1 MDGRNARA
9 VGRPSAGID
18 PAASGYPGSVASGTE
33 RMALSGRRW
42 LPVRVLAGECD
53 RIFHPVFAAL
63 RERGWRA
70 VPFALCSGA
79 LITAFALLQHTDP
92 GWWLVEHVA
101 AVYQALPV
109 WLILLRLP
117 LSMFAPA
124 PDLPAWGAVVQVLV
138 VFGVAEIHLGRW
150 RTLLVAVCTNALTT
164 LSARLMWWAGAA
176 LGVGTPQIDAY
187 ELDTGP
193 STVVVALAVYVLL
206 RCRAYTLL
214 AATVLAMVLE
224 TVLLPNLAGREH
236 LVAVGLGVAAFLI
249 GDRLPVALR
258 NRRGRRHAGRVL

>member
-1 MDGRNARA
+1 M
-9 VGRPSAGID
+9 AGSRIRWA
-18 PAASGYPGSVASGTE
+18 PA
-33 RMALSGRRW
+33 
-42 LPVRVLAGECD
+42 RVLVGEVD
-53 RIFHPVFAAL
+53 RVFRPVLAEL
-63 RERGWRA
+63 RARGWRA
-70 VPFALCSGA
+70 IPFSIASAA
-79 LITAFALLQHTDP
+79 LITAFALLQHTNW

-101 AVYQALPV
+101 AVYQALPL
-109 WLILLRLP
+109 WLIVVRLP

-124 PDLPAWGAVVQVLV
+124 PDLPAWGAVAQVLI
-138 VFGVAEIHLGRW
+138 VFAVAEVRLGRW

-164 LSARLMWWAGAA
+164 LSARLMWVIGSA

-193 STVVVALAVYVLL
+193 STVVVALSVYVLL
-206 RCRAYTLL
+206 RCRAYTIL

-236 LVAVGLGVAAFLI
+236 LVAVGLGVAAYLL

-258 NRRGRRHAGRVL
+258 DRELRSKL

>member
-1 MDGRNARA
+1 
-9 VGRPSAGID
+9 
-18 PAASGYPGSVASGTE
+18 
-33 RMALSGRRW
+33 MALSGRRW
-42 LPVRVLAGECD
+42 APVRVLTGEAD
-53 RIFHPVFAAL
+53 RIFRPVLAAL
-63 RERGWRA
+63 RVRGPRA
-70 VPFALCSGA
+70 AAFSLCSGA
-79 LITAFALLQHTDP
+79 LITAFALLQHTGP
-92 GWWLVEHVA
+92 GWWFVEHVA
-101 AVYQALPV
+101 AVYQALPL
-109 WLILLRLP
+109 WLIVLRLP
-117 LSMFAPA
+117 LSMLAPA

-138 VFGVAEIHLGRW
+138 VFGVAEVRLGRW
-150 RTLLVAVCTNALTT
+150 RTLTVAVCTNALTT

-214 AATVLAMVLE
+214 GATVLAMVLE

-236 LVAVGLGVAAFLI
+236 LVAVGLGAAAFLL

-258 NRRGRRHAGRVL
+258 DRHAERAL

>member
-1 MDGRNARA
+1 VRA
-9 VGRPSAGID
+9 LGGELDRVFRP
-18 PAASGYPGSVASGTE
+18 
-33 RMALSGRRW
+33 AL
-42 LPVRVLAGECD
+42 LE
-53 RIFHPVFAAL
+53 L
-63 RERGWRA
+63 RARGWRA
-70 VPFALCSGA
+70 IPFSLASALLIGVFAL
-79 LITAFALLQHTDP
+79 IQHTDP

-101 AVYQALPV
+101 AVYQALPI

-124 PDLPAWGAVVQVLV
+124 PDLPAWGAVAQVLV
-138 VFGVAEIHLGRW
+138 VFAVAEIQLGRW

-164 LSARLMWWAGAA
+164 LSARLMWWVGSM

-193 STVVVALAVYVLL
+193 STVVVSLAVYVLL

-236 LVAVGLGVAAFLI
+236 LVAVGLGVAAFLL

-258 NRRGRRHAGRVL
+258 DRRRREIQ

>member
-1 MDGRNARA
+1 
-9 VGRPSAGID
+9 V
-18 PAASGYPGSVASGTE
+18 PA
-33 RMALSGRRW
+33 
-42 LPVRVLAGECD
+42 RVLAGEVD
-53 RIFHPVFAAL
+53 RIFVRRVAVRL
-63 RERGWRA
+63 RERGPRA
-70 VPFALCSGA
+70 VPLALCSGA
-79 LITAFALLQHTDP
+79 AVAVFALLQHTGP

-124 PDLPAWGAVVQVLV
+124 PDLPAWGAVAQVLV
-138 VFGVAEIHLGRW
+138 VFGVAEIQLGRW
-150 RTLLVAVCTNALTT
+150 RTLLVAMCTNALTT
-164 LSARLMWWAGAA
+164 LSARLMWWAGTA

-193 STVVVALAVYVLL
+193 STVVVALSVYVLL

-214 AATVLAMVLE
+214 AATVLAMALESAVL
-224 TVLLPNLAGREH
+224 PDLAGREH
-236 LVAVGLGVAAFLI
+236 LVAVGLGTAAFLL

-258 NRRGRRHAGRVL
+258 DRHAGQRL

>member
-1 MDGRNARA
+1 MAGSGVWWTPAR
-9 VGRPSAGID
+9 I
-18 PAASGYPGSVASGTE
+18 
-33 RMALSGRRW
+33 
-42 LPVRVLAGECD
+42 LAGEAK
-53 RIFHPVFAAL
+53 RIFRPVLVELRAGGLRAIPFSLCSAAL
-63 RERGWRA
+63 VA
-70 VPFALCSGA
+70 
-79 LITAFALLQHTDP
+79 AFGLLQHTNS

-101 AVYQALPV
+101 AVYQALPI

-124 PDLPAWGAVVQVLV
+124 PDLPAWGAVAQVLV
-138 VFGVAEIHLGRW
+138 VFAVAEIQLGRW

-164 LSARLMWWAGAA
+164 LSARLMWWVGDM

-193 STVVVALAVYVLL
+193 STVVVSLAVYVLL

-214 AATVLAMVLE
+214 AAIVLAMVLE

-236 LVAVGLGVAAFLI
+236 LVAVGLGVAAFLL

-258 NRRGRRHAGRVL
+258 DRRRREIQ

>member
-1 MDGRNARA
+1 MAGSGVRFAPAR
-9 VGRPSAGID
+9 I
-18 PAASGYPGSVASGTE
+18 
-33 RMALSGRRW
+33 
-42 LPVRVLAGECD
+42 LAGEAD
-53 RIFHPVFAAL
+53 RIFRPVLVEL
-63 RERGWRA
+63 RARGPRA
-70 VPFALCSGA
+70 IPFSLCSA
-79 LITAFALLQHTDP
+79 TLIAAFGLLQHTNS
-92 GWWLVEHVA
+92 GWWFVEHVA
-101 AVYQALPV
+101 AVYQALPI

-124 PDLPAWGAVVQVLV
+124 PDLPAWGAVAQVLV
-138 VFGVAEIHLGRW
+138 VFAVAEIQLGRW

-164 LSARLMWWAGAA
+164 LSARLMWWVGEM

-193 STVVVALAVYVLL
+193 STVVVSLAVYVLL

-236 LVAVGLGVAAFLI
+236 LVAVGLGAAAFLL

-258 NRRGRRHAGRVL
+258 DRRRRGIQ

>member
-1 MDGRNARA
+1 MAGSGVWWAPAR
-9 VGRPSAGID
+9 I
-18 PAASGYPGSVASGTE
+18 
-33 RMALSGRRW
+33 
-42 LPVRVLAGECD
+42 LAGEAD
-53 RIFHPVFAAL
+53 RIFRPVLVELRARGLRAIPFSLCSAAL
-63 RERGWRA
+63 IA
-70 VPFALCSGA
+70 
-79 LITAFALLQHTDP
+79 AFGLLQHTNS

-101 AVYQALPV
+101 AVYQALPI

-124 PDLPAWGAVVQVLV
+124 PDLPAWGAVAQVLV
-138 VFGVAEIHLGRW
+138 VFAVAEIQLGRW

-164 LSARLMWWAGAA
+164 LSARLMWWVGEM

-193 STVVVALAVYVLL
+193 STVVVSLAVYVLL

-214 AATVLAMVLE
+214 AVTVLAMVLE

-236 LVAVGLGVAAFLI
+236 LVAVGLGVAAFLL

-258 NRRGRRHAGRVL
+258 DRRRPEIQ

>member
-1 MDGRNARA
+1 MAQRHRA
-9 VGRPSAGID
+9 PR
-18 PAASGYPGSVASGTE
+18 AAH
-33 RMALSGRRW
+33 
-42 LPVRVLAGECD
+42 VLAGEAD
-53 RIFHPVFAAL
+53 RVFRPVLAEL
-63 RERGWRA
+63 RSRGPRA
-70 VPFALCSGA
+70 VPLALGCAA
-79 LITAFALLQHTDP
+79 LVAAFALLQHTDP

-109 WLILLRLP
+109 WLIVLRLP

-124 PDLPAWGAVVQVLV
+124 PDLPAWGAVAQVLV
-138 VFGVAEIHLGRW
+138 VFAVAEIQLGRW

-164 LSARLMWWAGAA
+164 LSARLMWIAGAA

-193 STVVVALAVYVLL
+193 STVVVALSVYVLL

-214 AATVLAMVLE
+214 AATVLAMALE

-236 LVAVGLGVAAFLI
+236 LVAVVLGGAAYLI

-258 NRRGRRHAGRVL
+258 DRGLRREL